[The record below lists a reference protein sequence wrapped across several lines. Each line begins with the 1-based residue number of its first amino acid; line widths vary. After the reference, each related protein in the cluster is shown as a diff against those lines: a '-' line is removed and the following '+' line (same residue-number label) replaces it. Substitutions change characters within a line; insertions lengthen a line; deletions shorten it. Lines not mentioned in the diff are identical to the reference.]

1 VGDRR
6 ATRNLER
13 RQALKLGVLLA
24 IGAAGGLVVR
34 LGGVWTLARDGA
46 GRTPLDRALA
56 EARRLGKPVLV
67 LVGPEPP
74 EGLTQL
80 GESFGELVELGGDD
94 LLLDL
99 LLCEL
104 ACATPEQLFDAA
116 GVKVVPDEVGLIES
130 TASGLEWRPIDFLA
144 HTHDFTPERWES
156 ALAANKT
163 ALKSALARDDEM
175 LRRRANAVLSA
186 QGPQVV
192 AEFSARMD
200 RGEPVK
206 ADELLSMSALLRV
219 RADWPARV
227 SALNDRAFSHFFKFP
242 PRGSRWAGHACGAV
256 EADALA
262 TDSAGVHYD
271 LQRRAKCKSP
281 ALRFLPGRPLPNP
294 LASLSPGVFC
304 GMAFNG
310 WRGGRFLLFYI
321 DEP

>member
-1 VGDRR
+1 
-6 ATRNLER
+6 LER
-13 RQALKLGVLLA
+13 RQALKWGALVA
-24 IGAAGGLVVR
+24 IGAASGLVVG
-34 LGGVWTLARDGA
+34 LGGVWTLARDAA
-46 GRTPLDRALA
+46 GRTPLDGALA

-104 ACATPEQLFDAA
+104 
-116 GVKVVPDEVGLIES
+116 
-130 TASGLEWRPIDFLA
+130 EWTPIDFLA
-144 HTHDFTPERWES
+144 HTHDFTPKRCES

-163 ALKSALARDDEM
+163 ALKSAL
-175 LRRRANAVLSA
+175 
-186 QGPQVV
+186 
-192 AEFSARMD
+192 
-200 RGEPVK
+200 
-206 ADELLSMSALLRV
+206 LRV

-227 SALNDRAFSHFFKFP
+227 GALNDRAFSHFFKFP